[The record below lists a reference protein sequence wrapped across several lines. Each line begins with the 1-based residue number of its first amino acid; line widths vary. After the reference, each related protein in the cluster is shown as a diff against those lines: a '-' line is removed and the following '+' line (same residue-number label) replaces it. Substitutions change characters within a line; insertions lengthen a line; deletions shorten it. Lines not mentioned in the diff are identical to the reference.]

1 MADNAELR
9 KKGAFIS
16 LLISKLKYFLA
27 TQGVKLWQNMSKIC
41 LSYKSERE
49 IKKCLR
55 GSSVDN
61 FYPQIH
67 SDIK

>member
-27 TQGVKLWQNMSKIC
+27 TQGVNYDKTC
-41 LSYKSERE
+41 LKY
-49 IKKCLR
+49 
-55 GSSVDN
+55 V
-61 FYPQIH
+61 
-67 SDIK
+67 

>member
-27 TQGVKLWQNMSKIC
+27 TQGVKL
-41 LSYKSERE
+41 
-49 IKKCLR
+49 
-55 GSSVDN
+55 
-61 FYPQIH
+61 
-67 SDIK
+67 